1 MAGRTIGT
9 WGLGSSGKLAIYPER
24 LGRGRGERMEVPPRI
39 HEQFLDM
46 FSRTPLFQEK
56 ARTMQPLKTE
66 LLLLVSKKKKKS
78 KRSGAIQVSQKKLGF
93 FFLQEQMFESVTCW
107 VSW

>member
-1 MAGRTIGT
+1 M
-9 WGLGSSGKLAIYPER
+9 GSSGKLAIYPER

-66 LLLLVSKKKKKS
+66 LLLLVSKKKKNPNAVGLYKCH
-78 KRSGAIQVSQKKLGF
+78 KRN
-93 FFLQEQMFESVTCW
+93 
-107 VSW
+107 